1 VLREFGV
8 QVHIIGEK
16 RKQADGQGKIR
27 KVAKPVLD
35 TIRAMEEDM
44 PGILVMSYEVAKNGP
59 RWEHAPA
66 RQRKPVKYRVEVE
79 ETEQLDHYPYRRT
92 YKVEK
97 VITKFEPVL
106 CCPDCGQVLTNE
118 YGPLSKLEQLGK
130 RKQRCQQCGAALW
143 QQIPFK
149 YGGRVAIAD
158 FLNRR
163 YSGRYNLILDEAHH
177 TKGADTDVWY
187 ASADLVSG
195 AQKVIAMTGTIYAG
209 KASSI
214 FYLMYRM
221 FPHFRQ
227 LYGYNEVQ
235 RFIDH
240 HGLQETIT
248 TIKSSGNYHSAYGYN
263 RENVRVREL
272 PGCTPSMIT
281 LLLGN
286 TGFIKLAD
294 MDLHL
299 PDYSEERLPIPLDER
314 LTAGLSD
321 IAGIYDDATRLAREG
336 QPGLLSAWLYASL
349 GWMDS
354 PVDELLTARNAEGDV
369 IASHEIQGVLSRN
382 DQLLEEPLAKDQ
394 ALVELVESELGQGRG
409 VGVFFAQVN
418 RRDWMA
424 RIQKLLQQKGIY
436 SEILRQNTCKPEE
449 REAWYRDLVQRC
461 RAQGQEPV
469 LLANGSL
476 LKEGLDLI
484 ELPTLIETG
493 IEYRINDL
501 RQRDRRSWR
510 LIQDRP
516 VKVIFL
522 YYEDSWQ
529 ETALQL
535 VAAKLKAAL
544 MVDGDLAEGLAAM
557 DVDDGNLMDALM
569 SAVAQGRPQSV
580 LSSVEGNTGWAGMEI
595 AAVAKPV
602 PDPQPALLPDVTA
615 PIDYEVE
622 IVQVERGGGVVQLS
636 WGDLTELPRPKAPV
650 PPPTTSRKPRPKRPP
665 MTFSKVQ
672 TKAGGEQYAFC

>member
-1 VLREFGV
+1 
-8 QVHIIGEK
+8 
-16 RKQADGQGKIR
+16 
-27 KVAKPVLD
+27 
-35 TIRAMEEDM
+35 
-44 PGILVMSYEVAKNGP
+44 
-59 RWEHAPA
+59 
-66 RQRKPVKYRVEVE
+66 
-79 ETEQLDHYPYRRT
+79 
-92 YKVEK
+92 
-97 VITKFEPVL
+97 
-106 CCPDCGQVLTNE
+106 
-118 YGPLSKLEQLGK
+118 LSKLEQLGK

-143 QQIPFK
+143 QQVPFK

-163 YSGRYNLILDEAHH
+163 YSGRYHLILDEAHH
-177 TKGADTDVWY
+177 TKGADTDVGY

-248 TIKSSGNYHSAYGYN
+248 TIKSNNHYHSAYGYN

-299 PDYSEERLPIPLDER
+299 PEYSEERLPIPLDER
-314 LTAGLSD
+314 LTAGLND

-354 PVDELLTARNAEGDV
+354 PVDETLKARNAEGDV
-369 IASHEIQGVLSRN
+369 IASHEIQGILSRN
-382 DQLLEEPLAKDQ
+382 DQLLAEPLAKDQ
-394 ALVELVESELGQGRG
+394 ALVELVESELAQSRG

-424 RIQKLLQQKGIY
+424 RIQKMLKKKGIY
-436 SEILRQNTCKPEE
+436 SEILRQNTCQPEE

-476 LKEGLDLI
+476 VKEGLDLI
-484 ELPTLIETG
+484 ELPTLIE
-493 IEYRINDL
+493 
-501 RQRDRRSWR
+501 
-510 LIQDRP
+510 P

-569 SAVAQGRPQSV
+569 SAVAQGRPQPV
-580 LSSVEGNTGWAGMEI
+580 LSSVEGSTDWAGMEI

-602 PDPQPALLPDVTA
+602 PDPQPVLLPEVTA
-615 PIDYEVE
+615 PVEYEVE
-622 IVQVERGGGVVQLS
+622 IVQVERGGGAVQLS
-636 WGDLTELPRPKAPV
+636 WGDLTELPQPKAPV
-650 PPPTTSRKPRPKRPP
+650 QLPTTSRKPRPKRPP
-665 MTFSKVQ
+665 MTFNKVQ
-672 TKAGGEQYAFC
+672 TKGGGEQYAFC